1 MKKIILA
8 IAAVLA
14 FSAQAQTTGSVF
26 TLAGDYVKIGVS
38 EYGTIGSKSNT
49 PPGIQYDNT
58 GTGTFNPSYDYL
70 TPGSPFE
77 GFTVKYTNGA
87 GSLVSQ
93 TNNNTGVQSITGGIL
108 TNYSG
113 IAYNGT
119 TFDQRAVWTGNGT
132 GYALEHDYRFNNSH
146 KYIDITTTLTSSV
159 SMTNLYFGRF
169 IDPDARAA
177 AGDSSATT
185 NTLGYSPIG
194 VKQVVFSEALASKYA
209 LGLYS
214 AASNVGAGIS
224 SSWTTDPINY
234 YNGVNSGTGDY
245 TIGLGFFVASVAVGD
260 IVTFQYAYIFGPS
273 TLDAGTTA
281 VTAGVGGGT
290 AGVVPGCTTGCS
302 MGTVSPTVVSTS
314 TSTIT
319 TSNTNAVSSTLPVV
333 IGSIAQH
340 VATEKYDAIQVIARA
355 TTTTTTTPMVNTVVT
370 VDRTT
375 TTWSDGTTT
384 TSDAAPVTT
393 TTLWNSVATSTV
405 NQTFSGR
412 IDQRARLGAVNDI
425 INRSLDINSTGD
437 QGIKTDEDVTFYVRN
452 GDMSSSLVGYTAST
466 QTSSVGVGKQIEPEW
481 SIGVQ
486 TSAATTNLSG
496 TDSTSS
502 QEKTHIGLFGAYTF
516 DNGVMITGNLGAAQ
530 NKIKSSR
537 TVGNVFNNA
546 STGESTDVWLSNR
559 IYAPEDENGVRP
571 FVGVTYVNTN
581 TQGYKESGSVQ
592 SARTVGEKNTDT
604 SYAEIGIGLNK
615 TIDNIRLAGEGSVTS
630 DALFSASLGADYKF
644 DKNSSIGI
652 SVSQHDNKYNETTHS
667 AQVKLNVNF

>member
-14 FSAQAQTTGSVF
+14 FSAQAQTTGTVF
-26 TLAGDYVKIGVS
+26 TLTGDYVKIGVS
-38 EYGTIGSKSNT
+38 NYGTIGSKGNT

-58 GTGTFNPSYDYL
+58 GTGTFNASYDYL

-77 GFTVKYTNGA
+77 GFTVKYTNSA
-87 GSLVSQ
+87 GTLVSQ
-93 TNNNTGVQSITGGIL
+93 TNNNTGAQAITGGIL

-113 IAYNGT
+113 VAYNGT
-119 TFDQRAVWTGNGT
+119 TFDNRAVWTGNGT

-194 VKQVVFSEALASKYA
+194 DKQVVFSEALASKYA

-224 SSWTTDPINY
+224 SSWTTDPVNY

-245 TIGLGFFVASVAVGD
+245 TIGLGFYVSSVAVGD

-290 AGVVPGCTTGCS
+290 AGVVPGCTTGCT
-302 MGTVSPTVVSTS
+302 MGTTTPTVVSTS
-314 TSTIT
+314 TTTIT
-319 TSNTNAVSSTLPVV
+319 TSNTDAVSTTLPVIV
-333 IGSIAQH
+333 GSVAHH
-340 VATEKYDAIQVIARA
+340 VATEKNDATQSIARA

-384 TSDAAPVTT
+384 TSDASPVTT
-393 TTLWNSVATSTV
+393 TSLWNSVTSNTV
-405 NQTFSGR
+405 NETFTGR
-412 IDQRARLGAVNDI
+412 IDQRARMAAVNDI
-425 INRSLDINSTGD
+425 INRSFDINSTGEE
-437 QGIKTDEDVTFYVRN
+437 GIKTDDGTIFYAKN
-452 GDMSSSLVGYTAST
+452 GDMSSSLVNYTAST
-466 QTSSVGVGKQIEPEW
+466 QTSSIGVEKQIDPEM
-481 SIGVQ
+481 SVGIQ
-486 TSAATTNLSG
+486 TSAATTNLTG
-496 TDSTSS
+496 TDSTTS
-502 QEKTHIGLFGAYTF
+502 QDKTHIGLFGSYKLE
-516 DNGVMITGNLGAAQ
+516 NGVLITANLGLAQ
-530 NKIKSSR
+530 NKIKTTR
-537 TVGNVFNNA
+537 TVGNVFNNS
-546 STGESTDVWLSNR
+546 STGETSDIWLSKR
-559 IYAPEDENGVRP
+559 IYAPEDESGVRP
-571 FVGVTYVNTN
+571 FIGLTYVNMN
-581 TQGYKESGSVQ
+581 TQGYKEAGSVQ
-592 SARTVGEKNTDT
+592 SARTVHEKNTDNN
-604 SYAEIGIGLNK
+604 YFEIGLGVNK
-615 TIDNIRLAGEGSVTS
+615 AIDDIRLSGEGSITS
-630 DALFSASLGADYKF
+630 DALYSARLSAAYKLN
-644 DKNSSIGI
+644 KNSSIGLN
-652 SVSQHDNKYNETTHS
+652 VSQHDNKYNETTHS
-667 AQVKLNVNF
+667 AQVNLNVNF